1 MERNSVVPMKRRDSR
16 NEMKSLAE
24 SNLKENMLMKNAM
37 VIEIDNSIKNL
48 MTTGINLKK
57 LIIFVKLT
65 NLYRVRQ

>member
-1 MERNSVVPMKRRDSR
+1 MKRRDSR